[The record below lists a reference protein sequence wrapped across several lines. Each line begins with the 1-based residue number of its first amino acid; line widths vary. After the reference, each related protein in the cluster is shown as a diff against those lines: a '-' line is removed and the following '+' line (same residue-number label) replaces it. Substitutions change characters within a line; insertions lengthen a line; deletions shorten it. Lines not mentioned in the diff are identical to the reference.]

1 MKMIIYHGS
10 EYIVKPEFGKGKP
23 FNDYGLGFYCTESLE
38 LAKEWACAHGKD
50 GFANC
55 YELKL
60 NGLKILKL
68 NDHNYNILN
77 WLAILMD
84 NRRFSANGN
93 IAKAAKQYLLDNY
106 LPDYKDYDM
115 IIGYRADDSYFS
127 FAGDFI
133 SNSLSLKDLKS
144 AMALGTLGEQVVLKS
159 KQAFENIVTLNYVD
173 ARSSE
178 YFDKFKLRDSQ
189 ARARYQDISAHPFS
203 SDDLYILDII
213 REGIKNGDPRL
224 Q

>member
-38 LAKEWACAHGKD
+38 LAKEWACAHGND

-60 NGLKILKL
+60 DGLKILKL